1 MELQRRGADEMTDDD
16 DMGSSEDGP
25 NDFGCA
31 ADYEVCFRSATRF
44 RKANFG
50 SKMKKTSRMLFVT

>member
-31 ADYEVCFRSATRF
+31 ADCEVCFIRGAL
-44 RKANFG
+44 
-50 SKMKKTSRMLFVT
+50 SKGKLRQ